1 MSLENFLAQKEEGVA
16 FKDAVQKKAIETVR
30 PTRRSITVFVI
41 GFFVLFSV
49 IFIATSNEWQTT
61 ETIMLAQLGGNAV
74 AFGIGI
80 LLGVSPLLFLGPYRD
95 LVIAGVGLFIVAL
108 VLTPVVGAGMTMVSG
123 GYGIAL
129 GALYVAWRLFKPIRF
144 KKPTTFGSAEWATP
158 EDVERAG
165 LAKGQGFFLGRFETG
180 EDETTPLHYSG
191 DRHLLT
197 VAPTRAGKGVC
208 AIIPNLLTYDGSVL
222 VVDPKGENALIT
234 GAERARMGQTVML
247 VDPWDL
253 AASQMGLTAARF
265 NPLDWLDPEDPDLAE
280 NTMLLADA
288 LVIPSGGDNRFWDEE
303 AKGLIFGLLLYLV
316 TDDRE
321 KRTRQLGRLRDLL
334 TLPAGPSEDPDEFTT
349 TDLMFRMLGSEHAL
363 VRSSGNRFFQKEDR
377 ERSSVLSSAQ
387 AQTHFLDSPRIRESL
402 SVSDFRFDELKT
414 SALTVYLILPA
425 DRLNAF
431 GRWLRLLIQQAITV
445 NARNIEQKPEK
456 SVLFLLDEM
465 PALGHLAMVEQ
476 AYGLMA
482 GFGIQL
488 WGIVQDLSQLERI
501 YGKSWQT
508 FIGNSGVLQYF
519 GSRDQMTAEYFSKLC
534 GITTVWTLSE
544 TIGRAISTTFGSS
557 TSAQGGSVSSSRTE
571 GHNRSITTSNTGR
584 NLAFPDELMT
594 LHKSRQLLL
603 VENHNPIAGEKVQW
617 FEDPVLREKG
627 TDIRTPQI
635 ETLPAPIPE
644 EIADATQAEPE
655 PNGG

>member
-1 MSLENFLAQKEEGVA
+1 MLRILPACALASAATLLADPAIAQA
-16 FKDAVQKKAIETVR
+16 FGGYGG
-30 PTRRSITVFVI
+30 
-41 GFFVLFSV
+41 GFGSR
-49 IFIATSNEWQTT
+49 
-61 ETIMLAQLGGNAV
+61 LGG
-74 AFGIGI
+74 
-80 LLGVSPLLFLGPYRD
+80 
-95 LVIAGVGLFIVAL
+95 
-108 VLTPVVGAGMTMVSG
+108 
-123 GYGIAL
+123 GIAL
-129 GALYVAWRLFKPIRF
+129 GFGQALMNALFSLLAFGVGFLGVVLIKEYPRQIVWVLAGLAVIFSLVPGVGLIMTPIVVTIAFVVGIVMALARYIVIKPF

-165 LAKGQGFFLGRFETG
+165 LTKGQGFFLGRFETG
-180 EDETTPLHYSG
+180 EDETTPLHYGG

-197 VAPTRAGKGVC
+197 VAPTRAGKGVS
-208 AIIPNLLTYDGSVL
+208 AIIPNLLTYEGSVL
-222 VVDPKGENALIT
+222 VIDPKGENALIT

-253 AASQMGLTAARF
+253 AAGQMDLEAAHF
-265 NPLDWLDPEDPDLAE
+265 NPLDWLDAGDPNLAE

-288 LVIPSGGDNRFWDEE
+288 LVVPSGGDSRFWDEE

-321 KRTRQLGRLRDLL
+321 KRTRHLGRLRDLL
-334 TLPAGPSEDPDEFTT
+334 TLPAGPSEDPDDFTMI
-349 TDLMFRMLGSEHAL
+349 DLMFRMQGSDHAL

-402 SVSDFRFDELKT
+402 STSDFRFEDLKT
-414 SALTVYLILPA
+414 TPLTVYLILPA

-456 SVLFLLDEM
+456 PVLFMLDEM
-465 PALGHLAMVEQ
+465 PALGHLSMVEQ

-519 GSRDQMTAEYFSKLC
+519 GSRDRMTAEYFSKLC
-534 GITTVWTLSE
+534 GVTTVWTLSE
-544 TIGRAISTTFGSS
+544 TIGRAVTSAVGGGSS
-557 TSAQGGSVSSSRTE
+557 TENWST
-571 GHNRSITTSNTGR
+571 TTSNTGR

-603 VENHNPIAGEKVQW
+603 VENHNPIAGDKVQW
-617 FEDPVLREKG
+617 FDDPVLREKG

-635 ETLPAPIPE
+635 ETLPAPIPD